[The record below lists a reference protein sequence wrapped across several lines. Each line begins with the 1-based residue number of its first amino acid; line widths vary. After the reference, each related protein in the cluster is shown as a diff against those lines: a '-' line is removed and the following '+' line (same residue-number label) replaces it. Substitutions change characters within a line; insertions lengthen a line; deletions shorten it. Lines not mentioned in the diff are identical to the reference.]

1 MSRKRNPSF
10 KESTMPPISPAIRS
24 VVHLA
29 TAIVLAVGLG
39 ACQTAGTAFSA
50 PPIAPENRIPLKP
63 DGPHQGDADTGE
75 LVVAYA
81 YRLGPD
87 SSGEIEVKGGIRTAK
102 YRGDAV
108 NIYLNF
114 LDNAGNVLDKKIL
127 YASGYRRDVYVR
139 RPSTFDT
146 TLPLP
151 PGTAAIAFSSFV
163 KPSAGRR

>member
-1 MSRKRNPSF
+1 
-10 KESTMPPISPAIRS
+10 MPPICSLIRS
-24 VVHLA
+24 GVYLA

-39 ACQTAGTAFSA
+39 ACQTAGTLFSA
-50 PPIAPENRIPLKP
+50 APVAPENRITLQP
-63 DGPHQGDADTGE
+63 DGPHQGEADTGE

-81 YRLGPD
+81 YRLAPE
-87 SSGEIEVKGGIRTAK
+87 SNQEIHVKGGIRNAK
-102 YRGDAV
+102 FRGDAV
-108 NIYLNF
+108 NVYLNF

-146 TLPLP
+146 TLPVP
-151 PGTAAIAFSSFV
+151 PGTVAIAFSSYV

>member
-1 MSRKRNPSF
+1 
-10 KESTMPPISPAIRS
+10 MPPINPPIRS
-24 VVHLA
+24 D
-29 TAIVLAVGLG
+29 
-39 ACQTAGTAFSA
+39 CQPWPPPSCWRSVWGPAKPPALFSA
-50 PPIAPENRIPLKP
+50 APVAPENRITLQP
-63 DGPHQGDADTGE
+63 DGPHQGEADTGE

-81 YRLGPD
+81 YRLAPE
-87 SSGEIEVKGGIRTAK
+87 SNQEIHVKGGIRSAK
-102 YRGDAV
+102 FRGDAV
-108 NIYLNF
+108 NVYLNF

-151 PGTAAIAFSSFV
+151 PGTAAIAFSSYV

>member
-1 MSRKRNPSF
+1 
-10 KESTMPPISPAIRS
+10 MPPISPAIRS

-39 ACQTAGTAFSA
+39 ACQTAGTVFSA
-50 PPIAPENRIPLKP
+50 APIAPENRIPLKP

-81 YRLGPD
+81 YQLGPE
-87 SSGEIEVKGGIRTAK
+87 SSREIDVKGGIRTAK
-102 YRGDAV
+102 FRGDAV

-114 LDNAGNVLDKKIL
+114 LDNAGNVLDKEIL

-151 PGTAAIAFSSFV
+151 PGTAAIAFSSYV

>member
-1 MSRKRNPSF
+1 ML
-10 KESTMPPISPAIRS
+10 PINPAIRS
-24 VVHLA
+24 VVHLT

-39 ACQTAGTAFSA
+39 ACQTAGTLFSA
-50 PPIAPENRIPLKP
+50 AHIAPENRILLQP

-81 YRLGPD
+81 YQLGPE
-87 SSGEIEVKGGIRTAK
+87 SNQEIQVKGGVRSIK
-102 YRGDAV
+102 FRGDAV

-114 LDNAGNVLDKKIL
+114 LDNAGNVLEREIL
-127 YASGYRRDVYVR
+127 YASGYGRNVYIR
-139 RPSTFDT
+139 RPSNFDT

-151 PGTAAIAFSSFV
+151 PDTAAIAFSSYV

>member
-1 MSRKRNPSF
+1 
-10 KESTMPPISPAIRS
+10 MPPINPPIRRI
-24 VVHLA
+24 VNLA

-39 ACQTAGTAFSA
+39 ACQTAGTLFSA
-50 PPIAPENRIPLKP
+50 APVAPENRITLQP
-63 DGPHQGDADTGE
+63 DGPHQGEADTGE

-81 YRLGPD
+81 YRLAPE
-87 SSGEIEVKGGIRTAK
+87 SNQEIHVKGGIRSAK
-102 YRGDAV
+102 FRGDAV
-108 NIYLNF
+108 NVYLNF

-127 YASGYRRDVYVR
+127 YASGFRRDVYVR

-151 PGTAAIAFSSFV
+151 PGTAAIAFSSSV

>member
-10 KESTMPPISPAIRS
+10 KESTMPPINPAIRN

-29 TAIVLAVGLG
+29 TAIVLAAGLG
-39 ACQTAGTAFSA
+39 ACQTAGTVFSA
-50 PPIAPENRIPLKP
+50 APIAPENRIPLQP
-63 DGPHQGDADTGE
+63 DGPHQGNADTGE
-75 LVVAYA
+75 LVVAYS

-87 SSGEIEVKGGIRTAK
+87 SSREIDVKGGIRTAK

-108 NIYLNF
+108 SIYLNF

-127 YASGYRRDVYVR
+127 YASGYRRDVYFR
-139 RPSTFDT
+139 RPSTFST

>member
-1 MSRKRNPSF
+1 
-10 KESTMPPISPAIRS
+10 MPPISPSRRS
-24 VVHLA
+24 VVNLT

-39 ACQTAGTAFSA
+39 ACQTTGMMLSA
-50 PPIAPENRIPLKP
+50 APVAPENRITLQP
-63 DGPHQGDADTGE
+63 DGPHQGEADTGE

-81 YRLGPD
+81 YRLGPE
-87 SSGEIEVKGGIRTAK
+87 SNQEIHVKGGIRSAK
-102 YRGDAV
+102 FRGDAV

-114 LDNAGNVLDKKIL
+114 LDNAGNVLDQKIL
-127 YASGYRRDVYVR
+127 YASGYRRDVLVR

-151 PGTAAIAFSSFV
+151 PGTAAIAFSSYV